1 MPCVHFPL
9 AGKAVVKRE
18 FRSNIFYLSGLLV
31 YLVLVLRALLN
42 YRLGKNYSHMNFD
55 EKGHQF
61 LPSGFLFDGSTSY
74 LIQSFFCMSA
84 EIVFKT
90 KLITETKKKPH
101 FLLG

>member
-1 MPCVHFPL
+1 MPCVDFPV

-18 FRSNIFYLSGLLV
+18 FRSILFYLSDPFV
-31 YLVLVLRALLN
+31 YLVLVLRVLLN

-74 LIQSFFCMSA
+74 LIQSFFCISA
-84 EIVFKT
+84 EMVFKT
-90 KLITETKKKPH
+90 K
-101 FLLG
+101 